1 VSVWNRFR
9 RLPPWVFLTV
19 VASGIALVD
28 ALWGVVGRAGPIT
41 SLIATSAI
49 LAVALGI
56 SIADSLTLRGP
67 VLALY
72 RDELQRNRRTLYDIG
87 ERLAK
92 LSPAAFTLSLHDH
105 CHIGKGNGEDCV
117 EEDHELTATSQPGVL
132 YVRVRASSDTAAA
145 VKEGPLTFDSV
156 GARAKI
162 VSSTAPAGQSDPA
175 YTVALVETSD
185 GKRADLT
192 GFALFRPAISPGH
205 TVNWNFSYP
214 LPGLWA
220 ELRKTSVRRDFYR
233 VRLDKRYTRYA
244 VTFIF
249 DDADIRASDVTCSLS
264 IPPEVPASVP
274 RQCTPGLNGAHL
286 TLDWSIDKP
295 QPGVYEFTLERH

>member
-1 VSVWNRFR
+1 M
-9 RLPPWVFLTV
+9 
-19 VASGIALVD
+19 
-28 ALWGVVGRAGPIT
+28 
-41 SLIATSAI
+41 
-49 LAVALGI
+49 
-56 SIADSLTLRGP
+56 
-67 VLALY
+67 LALY
-72 RDELQRNRRTLYDIG
+72 RDDLQKYRRTLHDIG
-87 ERLAK
+87 DRLAK
-92 LSPAAFTLSLHDH
+92 LSPAAFTLGLHDH
-105 CHIGKGNGEDCV
+105 CHIGKGDGEDCI

-162 VSSTAPAGQSDPA
+162 VNPTAPAGDSDPA
-175 YTVALVETSD
+175 YTVTLVETSD

-220 ELRKTSVRRDFYR
+220 DLRKKSVKRDFYR
-233 VRLDKRYTRYA
+233 VHLDERYTRYA

-249 DDADIRASDVTCSLS
+249 DDADIEASDVTCSLT
-264 IPPEVPASVP
+264 IPPGVPAGVP
-274 RQCTPGLNGAHL
+274 RRCTPGRNGARL
-286 TLDWSIDKP
+286 TLDWSIEKP
-295 QPGVYEFTLERH
+295 LPGVYEFTLERR